1 MDTPST
7 LNDALDALA
16 AARADLGALNAL
28 SAEHAALVGNHET
41 LVANFASLEKAL
53 AASVQRTHE
62 LETQLAAK
70 TQAETEAAARA
81 NAIVANLGVPPVAI
95 QSEQATQPKTNAELW
110 AHYQTLGFTERNEFY
125 RANKAVMSG
134 R

>member
-28 SAEHAALVGNHET
+28 SAEHAALVGHHET
-41 LVANFASLEKAL
+41 LTANYASLEKAL
-53 AASVQRTHE
+53 AASVQRISE
-62 LETQLAAK
+62 LEAQLAAK
-70 TQAETEAAARA
+70 SQAETDAAARA
-81 NAIVANLGVPPVAI
+81 NAIVANLGVPPVTI
-95 QSEQATQPKTNAELW
+95 QSEQATQPKTKAELW
-110 AHYQTLGFTERNEFY
+110 AHYQTLGFTERNSFY
-125 RANKAVMSG
+125 REHKAVMSG

>member
-28 SAEHAALVGNHET
+28 SAEHAALVGAHET
-41 LVANFASLEKAL
+41 LVAKVAGLQDAL
-53 AASVQRTHE
+53 AASEQRALE
-62 LETQLAAK
+62 LAKQLDAK
-70 TQAETEAAARA
+70 AQAETEASARA
-81 NAIVANLGVPPVAI
+81 NAIVASLGVEPVAI
-95 QSEQATQPKTNAELW
+95 QSEQATQPKTKAELW

>member
-41 LVANFASLEKAL
+41 LVAKVAGLQDAL
-53 AASVQRTHE
+53 AASEQRAVE
-62 LETQLAAK
+62 LAKQLDAK
-70 TQAETEAAARA
+70 AQAETEAAARA

-95 QSEQATQPKTNAELW
+95 QFEQATQPKTKAELW
-110 AHYQTLGFTERNEFY
+110 AQYQTLGFTERNEFY